1 MAMSNVVNL
10 AEYRKRKQD
19 EAALEEDLDELRRI
33 HGMSREEIALLITH
47 MFNDETDLE
56 ITDDVNW
63 HLDDYPNYDLD
74 SFTYTVS
81 LTSEEEEEP
90 E

>member
-1 MAMSNVVNL
+1 MSNVVNL

-81 LTSEEEEEP
+81 LTSEEEEP